1 MERKIISNRKP
12 AEKPVKK
19 VAQVHINKLNKIT
32 DFLLKRSPTYP
43 AIGTKIP
50 IANIKAHEI
59 NPNCTS
65 FNPRSS
71 RTAGKAILNTCRS
84 AWLKKK
90 ANQSNVI
97 NSQLNFFDEL
107 DMKA

>member
-1 MERKIISNRKP
+1 MERRMIKTKNP
-12 AEKPVKK
+12 PEKPVKN
-19 VAQVHINKLNKIT
+19 VALVQINKLSKIT
-32 DFLLKRSPTYP
+32 VFLLKRSPTYP
-43 AIGTKIP
+43 AIGTKAP
-50 IANIKAHEI
+50 IARIKAEAI
-59 NPNCTS
+59 NPSCTS

-71 RTAGKAILNTCRS
+71 RTEGKAMLNTCRS

-107 DMKA
+107 DM